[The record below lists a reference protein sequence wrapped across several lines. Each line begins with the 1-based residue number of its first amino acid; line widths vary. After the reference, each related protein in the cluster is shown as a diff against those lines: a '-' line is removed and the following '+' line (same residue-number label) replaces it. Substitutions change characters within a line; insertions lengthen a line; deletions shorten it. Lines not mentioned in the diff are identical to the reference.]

1 MNQTMASAAR
11 MIDDHAHDH
20 SGISPELVLVDPEL
34 SRRVRPRVPLLFRRR
49 KPPLPVLHVV
59 ADAPLASA
67 SAIDAG
73 PGSST

>member
-11 MIDDHAHDH
+11 MIDDHAHDR

-59 ADAPLASA
+59 ADAPSPRRLRSTQR
-67 SAIDAG
+67 
-73 PGSST
+73 PGSPA